1 METYFEAKPELL
13 KHSAIALGFFDGVHP
28 GHKAVIQACV
38 DDAKKLNVKSGV
50 VTFKDHPRT
59 LTRGKSPLLLTV
71 IEQRLDLISKLNVD
85 FALVLAF
92 TEELCLLSPREYV
105 EQVLVGS
112 LGAKSISVGHNHH
125 FGKDREGD
133 ANLLAKIGKELD
145 YKVNVA
151 NMIRVDDIEVS
162 SSIIRQFIEMGE
174 MEKARHILQ
183 RPFAIRGLVTHG
195 DGRGKQI
202 GFPTAN
208 LDVYEYQMLPKR
220 GVYAGKAQLKNGAIL
235 GCVINVGLRPTFKNV
250 NGASEPSLTIEA
262 HIFEHDEDL
271 YGETLEIEFHDFIR
285 DEEKFSSKETLI
297 DQIQRDKQKA
307 INYLKSTGFS
317 KEPGKHSKESEEKL
331 HAR

>member
-1 METYFEAKPELL
+1 METYFEAQPALL
-13 KHSAIALGFFDGVHP
+13 QQSAIALGFFDGVHP

-38 DDAKKLNVKSGV
+38 DDAKRLNIKSGV

-71 IEQRLDLISKLNVD
+71 IEQRLDLISRLNVD

-133 ANLLAKIGKELD
+133 ANLLAKIGEELD

-151 NMIRVDDIEVS
+151 NMIRIDDIEVS
-162 SSIIRQFIEMGE
+162 SSIIRQFIEMGQ

-183 RPFAIRGLVTHG
+183 RPFAIRGVVAHG

-208 LDVYEYQMLPKR
+208 LDIYEYQMLPKR
-220 GVYAGKAQLKNGAIL
+220 GVYAGKAKIKDGTIL

-250 NGASEPSLTIEA
+250 NGTTEPTLTIEA
-262 HIFEHDEDL
+262 HLFEHDKDL
-271 YGETLEIEFHDFIR
+271 YGETLEIEFLDFIR
-285 DEEKFSSKETLI
+285 DEEKFSSKDALI
-297 DQIQRDKQKA
+297 EQIQRDKQKA
-307 INYLKSTGFS
+307 INYLKSVGFS
-317 KEPGKHSKESEEKL
+317 KVSTDHSKESEEKL
-331 HAR
+331 HA